1 MKGAEIGV
9 QIYQV
14 LAPVLM
20 AVVTWVAAKL
30 AQLINARV
38 KNEYLRG
45 VLIRLDDAVAAGAVA
60 SVVREVNQVTV
71 ESIKSSSADGRLT
84 ASARDVIKNAALQ
97 TVKAHLGAKGIAE
110 LSQILGLDGS
120 AIDRLIGTRI
130 EATVHDLKA
139 QARVTN
145 GVNKPA
151 EASTELAP
159 FPG

>member
-45 VLIRLDDAVAAGAVA
+45 VLIRLDDTVA

-139 QARVTN
+139 QARVPN

>member
-1 MKGAEIGV
+1 MKGAEMGI

-45 VLIRLDDAVAAGAVA
+45 VLLRLDDAVA
-60 SVVREVNQVTV
+60 SVVREINQVTV
-71 ESIKSSSADGRLT
+71 ASIKSSSADGRLT
-84 ASARDVIKNAALQ
+84 TSAREVIKNAALQ
-97 TVKAHLGAKGIAE
+97 TVKAHLGTKGIAE
-110 LSQILGLDGS
+110 LGRVLGLDTLVV
-120 AIDRLIGTRI
+120 DRLIGTRI

-139 QARVTN
+139 QTRVLN
-145 GVNKPA
+145 GVNTPT
-151 EASTELAP
+151 EAAADPAP

>member
-1 MKGAEIGV
+1 MKGAEMGI

-45 VLIRLDDAVAAGAVA
+45 VLLRLDDAVA
-60 SVVREVNQVTV
+60 SVVREINQVTV
-71 ESIKSSSADGRLT
+71 ASIKSSSADGRLT
-84 ASARDVIKNAALQ
+84 TSASAVIKNAALQ
-97 TVKAHLGAKGIAE
+97 TVKAHLGTKGIAE
-110 LSQILGLDGS
+110 LGRVLGLDTS
-120 AIDRLIGTRI
+120 AVDRLIGTRI

-139 QARVTN
+139 QTRVVN
-145 GVNKPA
+145 GVNTPT
-151 EASTELAP
+151 EAAADPAP